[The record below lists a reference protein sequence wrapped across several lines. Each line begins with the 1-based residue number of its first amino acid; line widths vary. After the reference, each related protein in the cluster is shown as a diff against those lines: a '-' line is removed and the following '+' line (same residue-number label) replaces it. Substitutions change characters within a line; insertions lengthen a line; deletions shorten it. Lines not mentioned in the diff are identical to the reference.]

1 MSRTAK
7 HTFRRIRIFAIP
19 LLLGIVIG
27 IIRVTLF
34 GKNQINIPRMMDI
47 ATSMIGLW
55 GTSLGF
61 IITAESILVAFDG
74 SYLTKEIKQSE
85 HFKTVVYTYTLT
97 CVELL
102 FMIAFFSIIIIENYF
117 STILFGILYAC
128 LIVSLLDILL
138 CLIFLGFLIFST
150 CKTKKNN

>member
-102 FMIAFFSIIIIENYF
+102 FMIAFFSINK
-117 STILFGILYAC
+117 
-128 LIVSLLDILL
+128 V
-138 CLIFLGFLIFST
+138 
-150 CKTKKNN
+150 

>member
-7 HTFRRIRIFAIP
+7 HTCRKRCIFAIP
-19 LLLGIVIG
+19 LLIGIVTG
-27 IIRVTLF
+27 IIRVIMF
-34 GKNQINIPRMMDI
+34 GKNQVNISRMMDI
-47 ATSMIGLW
+47 ATTMIGLW

-97 CVELL
+97 CMELL
-102 FMIAFFSIIIIENYF
+102 LMIAIFSIVIIENIF
-117 STILFGILYAC
+117 SVILLGVLYAC
-128 LIVSLLDILL
+128 LIISLLDILL
-138 CLIFLGFLIFST
+138 CLVFLGFLILST
-150 CKTKKNN
+150 CKTKKDN